1 MGQDLKAK
9 EVLLYKPYEDRQYTY
24 TVFDKSKSLAFRS
37 IWMLF
42 YSYIMK
48 CRSSEIIPDKD
59 ELYIHIND
67 AISTCIKYHPNSE
80 LTKAFRK
87 HGNMK

>member
-1 MGQDLKAK
+1 MGQNLKAK
-9 EVLLYKPYEDRQYTY
+9 EVLLYKAYPDRKYACIDI
-24 TVFDKSKSLAFRS
+24 DKSLVFRC

-48 CRSSEIIPDKD
+48 CRSSEIIPNKD
-59 ELYIHIND
+59 ELYKHIND
-67 AISTCIKYHPNSE
+67 AIKTCIKYHPNSK
-80 LTKAFRK
+80 LTIAFRK